1 MIAQDQEEHGAQ
13 AGEVQHVLQ
22 QVHQLAQLWQ
32 HWLDDQVL
40 GGELQP
46 PASYQGNPPVSVSY
60 GADIGLQEY
69 WDQENI
75 FHHCQS
81 VGSTDN
87 MCCPFTLRRP
97 QGP

>member
-40 GGELQP
+40 GGEL
-46 PASYQGNPPVSVSY
+46 
-60 GADIGLQEY
+60 
-69 WDQENI
+69 
-75 FHHCQS
+75 
-81 VGSTDN
+81 
-87 MCCPFTLRRP
+87 
-97 QGP
+97 